1 MWTSFLQCDSLHSA
15 TEAMLILNDTTLC
28 FQQVKAVYYN
38 NTPIPD
44 MLVYLFEGESWSS
57 RRLENLT
64 TDSDGVATFSFST
77 ANRNGDIHLHVSK
90 K

>member
-1 MWTSFLQCDSLHSA
+1 
-15 TEAMLILNDTTLC
+15 MLIHNDTTLC

-44 MLVYLFEGESWSS
+44 MPVYLLEGERWSS
-57 RRLENLT
+57 RWVQNLT

-77 ANRNGDIHLHVSK
+77 ANHGGDILLHVSK